1 MPVKDAPQQRFKKVR
16 DFALGFSIANLLLLS
31 VWSEL
36 LFTNKTATYYMFSPP
51 GRSDY
56 LAAVVNTFL
65 LGTLL
70 FGVVQLIRWRG
81 RPWHLKAARIVF
93 IIAVLI
99 AANIYRFQF
108 TTNFGIGVLTAKLSK
123 SGMLIP
129 AFVAGAVLVLIAIYL
144 RRFVFQIVT
153 IFILLLAPFGV
164 ITTAQALVKGLTA
177 NESQLS
183 SADKFNLN
191 RNYQKGPRVVW
202 IIFDELDEGILFK
215 NRPPRLFPA
224 ALDSFWFSSTR
235 VFNARSPSNL
245 TSVSI
250 PSLLTGIPLVEAHP
264 QNSSE
269 LNVVS
274 KGSSAS
280 VPLTN
285 VPNIFSKTK
294 SAGFQTTAVGW
305 YHPYCRLFQKD
316 LDNCSWQPVFQ
327 TITGQVPAAKK
338 NIPDAMLNQ
347 LASINPLNRRR
358 LAIQAYQNILSDSKK
373 VLKRTSGLIFLH
385 FPIPHPPAIYNRNS
399 ERLTTINFSNVK
411 GYVDNVGLVDRAFQQ
426 LQLTMQDAGVWDETT
441 VIVSSDHPWRDATS
455 FHGKESLYVPF
466 LLKMPHQ
473 TERIDLHVLFETVKT
488 SELVLAILNDQLK
501 TDKDAAQWIESNSVP
516 MD

>member
-1 MPVKDAPQQRFKKVR
+1 MPVKIESQQKFKKLR
-16 DFALGFSIANLLLLS
+16 DYALGFSIANLLLLS

-36 LFTNKTATYYMFSPP
+36 LFTNKTAVYYMFSPP

-56 LAAVVNTFL
+56 FAAVINTVL
-65 LGTLL
+65 LGTL
-70 FGVVQLIRWRG
+70 FFAIVQLIRWKG
-81 RPWHLKAARIVF
+81 RPWHLKAARIGF

-99 AANIYRFQF
+99 AANIYRLQF

-123 SGMLIP
+123 TGMLIP
-129 AFVAGAVLVLIAIYL
+129 AFAVCAVLGLIVIYF

-153 IFILLLAPFGV
+153 VFILLLAPFGV
-164 ITTAQALVKGLTA
+164 ITTVQALVKGLTVTA
-177 NESQLS
+177 FQPG
-183 SADKFNLN
+183 SAEKLNVNSNLQ
-191 RNYQKGPRVVW
+191 RGPRVVW
-202 IIFDELDEGILFK
+202 IIFDELDESVLK
-215 NRPPRLFPA
+215 NRPSRLFPA
-224 ALDSFWFSSTR
+224 ALDAFWFSSTR

-250 PSLLTGIPLVEAHP
+250 PSLLIGIPLVEAHP

-269 LNVVS
+269 LSVLE
-274 KGSSAS
+274 KDSSAA
-280 VPLTN
+280 VPLSN
-285 VPNIFSKTK
+285 IPNIFSRAK

-338 NIPDAMLNQ
+338 NIPNAMLDQ
-347 LASINPLNRRR
+347 LASINPFNRRR
-358 LAIQAYQNILSDSKK
+358 LAIHAYQNILEDSKK
-373 VLKRTSGLIFLH
+373 VLKTASGLIFLH

-399 ERLTTINFSNVK
+399 EKLTTINFSNVK

-426 LQLTMQDAGVWDETT
+426 LQLAMQDAGVWDETA
-441 VIVSSDHPWRDATS
+441 VILSSDHPWRDAIS
-455 FHGKESLYVPF
+455 FHGKESSYVPF
-466 LLKMPHQ
+466 LLKMPYQ

-488 SELVLAILNDQLK
+488 SELVLAILNGQLK